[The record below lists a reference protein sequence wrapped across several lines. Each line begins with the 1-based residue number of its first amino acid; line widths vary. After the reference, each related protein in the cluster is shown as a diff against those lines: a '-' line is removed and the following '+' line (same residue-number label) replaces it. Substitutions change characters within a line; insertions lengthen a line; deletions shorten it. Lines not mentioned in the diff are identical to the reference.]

1 MRSVKQPDGS
11 FCMHVGG
18 EVDIRG
24 AYCAL
29 SVASMTDI
37 LTKDLSDYTAEWIV
51 RLDYLL
57 NLIFGNVLSFH

>member
-1 MRSVKQPDGS
+1 
-11 FCMHVGG
+11 MHVGG

-37 LTKDLSDYTAEWIV
+37 LTKDLIDNTAEWIV
-51 RLDYLL
+51 RLDFRL
-57 NLIFGNVLSFH
+57 FS

>member
-1 MRSVKQPDGS
+1 
-11 FCMHVGG
+11 MHVGG

-37 LTKDLSDYTAEWIV
+37 LTKDLTDNTAEWIV
-51 RLDYLL
+51 RLDDLVNL
-57 NLIFGNVLSFH
+57 NFDSFH